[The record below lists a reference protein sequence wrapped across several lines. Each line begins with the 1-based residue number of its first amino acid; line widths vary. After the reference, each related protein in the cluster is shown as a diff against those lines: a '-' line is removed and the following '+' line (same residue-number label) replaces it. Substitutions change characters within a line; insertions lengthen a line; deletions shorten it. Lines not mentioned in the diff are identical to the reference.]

1 MLKAFQVFQW
11 TEKKFSRFFLFT
23 FVPQLILNFLL
34 FHVIKL
40 IASKFKQYVQ
50 FLNLSIL
57 AEIVCVLFIYFD
69 DIIGQRLRKSS
80 SWLNFFLN
88 PANEIKTCG
97 LVQLP
102 ILGMPRDLVLQSRD
116 FQSLNEDSP

>member
-1 MLKAFQVFQW
+1 MLKAFQAFQW

-34 FHVIKL
+34 FHLIKL

-69 DIIGQRLRKSS
+69 DIIGQRWEKVQAG
-80 SWLNFFLN
+80 WTFFS
-88 PANEIKTCG
+88 I
-97 LVQLP
+97 
-102 ILGMPRDLVLQSRD
+102 PRMK
-116 FQSLNEDSP
+116 